1 MSCAQI
7 TVQEYILTKP
17 YSSSMNNISTDNSS
31 CSRIV
36 FPDVLENSAREEQTS
51 VKPLPESNDVSQ
63 CKCIQSPCE
72 CYLMSK
78 IETSSVDYISPT
90 DLDSN
95 FGESR
100 NKDNFTAITL
110 ADYFDVLKK
119 QSNERTP
126 HSILPREIINHYQ
139 MSRNKSAS
147 SVFTSSKQQLNVNHD
162 ELANEQIN
170 DNKISTNSSGTSN
183 NDGCTE
189 SSFPLDYYNYLKKR
203 RIFLTDRLLSRYHE
217 LIKLLNEELELT
229 GHPPANYLQHTHAYH
244 EALEAFKKIH
254 GNDVPNADYDVI
266 TNNESCFQMRIK
278 GPNPKSINFIPVR
291 GSRLQETGFMLS
303 PRVMRRASIKLSS
316 SVNCLLK
323 SSHSSLFTEDLSNQ
337 NREQSLHTDGD
348 SSSQILESSSNS
360 SHLVKDHKHDTISS
374 TASASKKLTKDNS
387 IIQKLNKSIPSAFKS
402 RFTFNLMKST
412 YDLSTS
418 ASSPSLCDSGIFLRQ
433 TTKTTPSTTLPESLA
448 TNTTAHSSS
457 SPRSSVSTGL
467 ANITQPVSNQSNKII
482 TVNNHKQDVYNPYS
496 GKDIQQAISW
506 LEVELNAVKNIMLAN
521 MKCADENKRNRASR
535 KAYRLAVKHNQETI
549 TNLEDQIRG
558 LQMYAEK
565 QKLLKCSISEDTSIC
580 NQSGHQSLLRISSSI
595 SLSSPSYT
603 CSSPSSSLTS
613 SERKSISSRSINVIP
628 SRMNILRKCTE
639 KFKHSSTNNFNTQS
653 NSRPIVLYSNNR
665 TDLSLQHNQLNENV
679 ETCKQL
685 LPNVKVELSKGNEIQ
700 DNSSV
705 IQQTVIPLKEITTI
719 TMNYS
724 NDGNDIYEN
733 GSEIYYEH
741 QRDNDYSITTASS
754 VPCFMIDGKE
764 SQLDKKMDSTT
775 SEGFNSNGTQ
785 TVDNEIL
792 QNTNNG
798 LNSNS
803 TNSQLLSDDN
813 YVKDTY
819 SWKISQSR
827 GMSSFQN
834 SSPYYQFSS
843 DLSNKPNY
851 DNHQNLR
858 HDQLSFN
865 KIENY
870 LPENKCQL
878 TSKPLNEFQNSLLPM
893 TKPYL
898 HPTLSSSSRSTANS
912 LCSINLIGQCES
924 TPNTGACY
932 VIPVN
937 KALQSSYSVHNIRS
951 TPQRTLIDVDL
962 NNHCPKSD
970 YPLQKN
976 GIKTPTS
983 QSTYHLSTHQHQ
995 NTIDG
1000 RTNNPNLQYL
1010 PREKVRSP
1018 VFINKASK
1026 GFYYS
1031 PISQNQLRQSTQKV
1045 IDCPTVLYPGLTRYN
1060 KELRVTSSTVNLCQS
1075 CRDSPSRRPTSNHSP
1090 RVIERVQS
1098 KTTLNN
1104 YYFGPENMVSRDC
1117 SLSTIQ

>member
-1 MSCAQI
+1 M
-7 TVQEYILTKP
+7 K
-17 YSSSMNNISTDNSS
+17 
-31 CSRIV
+31 
-36 FPDVLENSAREEQTS
+36 
-51 VKPLPESNDVSQ
+51 
-63 CKCIQSPCE
+63 
-72 CYLMSK
+72 
-78 IETSSVDYISPT
+78 
-90 DLDSN
+90 
-95 FGESR
+95 
-100 NKDNFTAITL
+100 
-110 ADYFDVLKK
+110 
-119 QSNERTP
+119 
-126 HSILPREIINHYQ
+126 
-139 MSRNKSAS
+139 
-147 SVFTSSKQQLNVNHD
+147 
-162 ELANEQIN
+162 
-170 DNKISTNSSGTSN
+170 
-183 NDGCTE
+183 
-189 SSFPLDYYNYLKKR
+189 
-203 RIFLTDRLLSRYHE
+203 
-217 LIKLLNEELELT
+217 ELT

-834 SSPYYQFSS
+834 SSPYY
-843 DLSNKPNY
+843 
-851 DNHQNLR
+851 H
-858 HDQLSFN
+858 
-865 KIENY
+865 
-870 LPENKCQL
+870 
-878 TSKPLNEFQNSLLPM
+878 
-893 TKPYL
+893 
-898 HPTLSSSSRSTANS
+898 
-912 LCSINLIGQCES
+912 
-924 TPNTGACY
+924 
-932 VIPVN
+932 
-937 KALQSSYSVHNIRS
+937 VHNIRS

-1104 YYFGPENMVSRDC
+1104 YYFGPENMVSRDLT
-1117 SLSTIQ
+1117 SIN